1 MISFTV
7 YGEAKPKGSTR
18 AFVVNGRAITTT
30 ANPKTKEWQQLVS
43 LAVQDNR
50 PEKLYDGAVSVDLK
64 FYIYRPKSVS
74 EKKRPHPTVKPDIDK
89 LVRAILDALKGKIYT
104 EDARVCGVC
113 ASKDYGD
120 PPRVEIQVRE
130 VEQNG

>member
-18 AFVVNGRAITTT
+18 AFVVAGKAITTT
-30 ANPKTKEWQQLVS
+30 ANANTKDWQRLV
-43 LAVQDNR
+43 ADAAQGHR

-74 EKKRPHPTVKPDIDK
+74 EKKRPHPTVKPDVDK
-89 LVRAILDALKGKIYT
+89 LVRAIMDALKGVVYT
-104 EDARVCGVC
+104 EDARVCDVS
-113 ASKDYGD
+113 ATKAYGD
-120 PPRVEIQVRE
+120 PPRVEIQVGE
-130 VEQNG
+130 VS